1 MSIKGTR
8 KFITKEVAQD
18 ADRYLGRRG
27 EVWFQEGSQTIRFG
41 DNITIGG
48 QPLVGGVGDPI
59 TLSNTGVTFGVWL
72 GDPVKF
78 VKQNYGDQ
86 VDLIDTNVA
95 ITRGVNQGIYNPLVE
110 ASYDGDVSPVHT
122 AWNADGW
129 NDLSN
134 VTNRPYATWATIMD
148 GNPPGLIN
156 QELIMYDTLNDTY
169 YTVKF
174 HTWQSGTGGGGL
186 GGAFSYTRRK
196 INITAYFTKTDNGS
210 QVDVIAPGVE
220 ITRDG
225 NNGIYNVA
233 SESEWDSDDSPLGT
247 LWNLDGWDDLTDVT
261 SRQYLKFYVAAGSGS
276 LGKRLVGKQFVMKD
290 VINNQYW
297 KIQFTRWTPSGN
309 GGGFS
314 WIRERIDVSNP
325 QSGIT
330 FSDGSNQIT
339 AFTQQKLGVIPQ
351 IVHDASYDRWLSMSD
366 IGKHILVSQTGVDIR
381 IPDYSDQAFPVG
393 SAITIVN
400 VSGGEIRVRKDNDD
414 ESGTIFGAGTTTTA
428 TWWSIPDLGGGNVA
442 TLIKIAQYSVG
453 EGGNGSVWMLSG
465 PGIEEYVD

>member
-1 MSIKGTR
+1 MKTATR
-8 KFITKEVAQD
+8 KIISKEIQQD
-18 ADRYLGRRG
+18 ADQYVGTYG
-27 EVWFQEGSQTIRFG
+27 EIWFQEGDTTLRFG
-41 DNITIGG
+41 DGETPGGTAITGG
-48 QPLVGGVGDPI
+48 GADPLQ
-59 TLSNTGVTFGVWL
+59 LQNTGVTFGIWL

-78 VKQNYGDQ
+78 IKDNYGAQ
-86 VDLIDTNVA
+86 VDLIDTGVA
-95 ITRGVNQGIYNPLVE
+95 ITRGNQQGIYNPLE
-110 ASYDGDVSPVHT
+110 EEGYDGDVSPVNT

-134 VTNRPYATWATIMD
+134 VINRSYVTWATIMD

-156 QELIMYDTLNDTY
+156 QELIMHDTLNDAY

-196 INITAYFTKTDNGS
+196 INIAAYFTKADEGD
-210 QVDVIAPGVE
+210 QVDLIAPGVE
-220 ITRDG
+220 ITRG
-225 NNGIYNVA
+225 ENGGIYNVA
-233 SESEWDSDDSPLGT
+233 SEEEWDSDDSPMGT

-261 SRQYLKFYVAAGSGS
+261 TRQYLKFYVAAGSGN
-276 LGKRLVGKQFVMKD
+276 LGKRLVGKPFVMKD

-297 KIQFTRWTPSGN
+297 KILFTRWTPQNN

-314 WIRERIDVSNP
+314 WIRERIDVSDP
-325 QSGIT
+325 QSGIM
-330 FSDGSNQIT
+330 FSDGTNQTT

-351 IVHDASYDRWLSMSD
+351 VVHEASYDRWLSISD

-381 IPDYSDQAFPVG
+381 IPDYADQAFPVG

-400 VSGGEIRVRKDNDD
+400 MSGGDIRVRKDNDD
-414 ESGTIFGAGTTTTA
+414 ESGTIFGAGTATTA
-428 TWWSIPDLGGGNVA
+428 TWWSVPDLGGGNIC
-442 TLIKIAQYSVG
+442 TLIKISQYGAG